1 MITDP
6 PVVAHRLARLFD
18 FDIVGMTFG
27 LKHARYVAGFID
39 IDRKEIVINAKDD
52 PVQQNFTIAHGL
64 GHYVLEHHKDPS
76 FETKYSVILRDAC
89 FVGQTPV
96 ELEVNLF
103 ADNLLVP
110 SMFLQKYLNKYPY
123 ATDQELSTIFGV
135 PPEVIRRRRLY
146 V

>member
-1 MITDP
+1 MVFPIFGKKP
-6 PVVAHRLARLFD
+6 GSFLRLQGAFR
-18 FDIVGMTFG
+18 GYGTG
-27 LKHARYVAGFID
+27 LI
-39 IDRKEIVINAKDD
+39 INAKDAT
-52 PVQQNFTIAHGL
+52 VQQNFTIAHGL
-64 GHYVLEHHKDPS
+64 GHYALEHHKDPR
-76 FETKYSVILRDAC
+76 FEKNYSVILRDAC

-123 ATDQELSTIFGV
+123 ATDQELSNIFGV
-135 PPEVIRRRRLY
+135 PSEVIYRRRLY